1 MCFRWRLRRDILAE
15 MQPSPLPAVV
25 TPGAYGAA
33 LSMAAALG
41 VAGCWAGRRHP
52 GHWTVWAARILGAVL
67 LADAVSYFVSV
78 ATSGPFSVQSS
89 LPLPLCD
96 VATVVAAAAC
106 FWPAGLLVEL
116 TYFWGL
122 AGTLQAVATPD
133 LGVGFPHLVFFQY
146 VVAHFGI
153 VLAALFLVIGMG
165 KRPQRRAAPRVLV
178 LTAAYT
184 AVVGLVD
191 WLTGADYMFLSSKPA
206 SWSLLSVLGP
216 WPWYTLS
223 AAGVAIVL
231 VTALDAPFWPGHRR
245 QASSSAVTGPPGVP
259 APHGLP
265 PSAPRP
271 AH

>member
-1 MCFRWRLRRDILAE
+1 M
-15 MQPSPLPAVV
+15 PAVL

-33 LSMAAALG
+33 VALALVLG
-41 VAGCWAGRRHP
+41 VVGCWAARRRP
-52 GHWTVWAARILGAVL
+52 GPWEPWAARLLGLVL
-67 LADAVSYFVSV
+67 VADAVSYFVSL

-96 VATVVAAAAC
+96 MATVVAAAAC
-106 FWPAGLLVEL
+106 FWPAALLVEL

-133 LGVGFPHLVFFQY
+133 LDVGFPHLVFFQY
-146 VVAHFGI
+146 VVGHLGI

-165 KRPQRRAAPRVLV
+165 KRPQRHAVPRVLV
-178 LTAAYT
+178 LTAVYT
-184 AVVGLVD
+184 AAVGLVD

-223 AAGVAIVL
+223 ATGVAIVL
-231 VTALDAPFWPGHRR
+231 VTALDAPFWPSRHR
-245 QASSSAVTGPPGVP
+245 QASPPDPAGAPGAAVTG
-259 APHGLP
+259 GLP